1 MAGIVRAYTI
11 LYAAGIEAAMFGLV
25 FASIRF
31 PDENRWKQ
39 TGVQGSI
46 SEAIASKCKAL
57 SSN

>member
-1 MAGIVRAYTI
+1 VAGIVKAYTI
-11 LYAAGIEAAMFGLV
+11 LTAAGIEAAMSALV